1 MRPLLLAV
9 ALAACHP
16 APRSAEHFAR
26 HPEETAKVVV
36 ACERGDL
43 RGKECVHAREG
54 RSTIEREARMELYR
68 RSFR

>member
-1 MRPLLLAV
+1 
-9 ALAACHP
+9 
-16 APRSAEHFAR
+16 
-26 HPEETAKVVV
+26 VVV